1 MSRYFNL
8 HLLLGIEP
16 GLMRARIPLTAD
28 TFTQARV
35 YLLRYVEERIGAG
48 DYAFLDE
55 QGSQGYFGLVVKRC
69 VGEWTGNYI
78 AIGTFNINE
87 VKIYGERSA
96 AAA

>member
-8 HLLLGIEP
+8 ALGLGMEP
-16 GLMRARIPLTAD
+16 SLMRARIPITAD
-28 TFTQARV
+28 TITQARA

-55 QGSQGYFGLVVKRC
+55 NGLQGLAGLVVKQC